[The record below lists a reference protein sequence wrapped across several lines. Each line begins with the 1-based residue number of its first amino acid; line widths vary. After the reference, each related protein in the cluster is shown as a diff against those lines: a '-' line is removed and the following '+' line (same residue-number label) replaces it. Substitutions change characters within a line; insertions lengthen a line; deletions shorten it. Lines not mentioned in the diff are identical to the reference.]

1 MPPLLKTT
9 AIGTELNCD
18 PDQAYSLTATGLVS
32 TRIKTIWIDLDNSP
46 HVPLFAPI
54 IKELRR
60 RGHSVLVTAR
70 DCFQVCELARLLG
83 VEYKL
88 IGRHYG
94 ENKILKMVGLCIRA
108 LELGPTVLRGRPDLA
123 LSHGSRAQLLLCA
136 ALKVP
141 SIVMIDYEFAAGL
154 TLMRP
159 TWIMVPEA
167 IPDTAIH
174 FDHTRILKY
183 PGIKEDVYVPRFAP
197 DPNIRTDLGLDEDD
211 LVVTLRPPAN
221 EAHYHNPESDLL
233 FHAVIDLLRD
243 RSKTKMVLLPRNER
257 QEISIRNS
265 WPDLFASGKI
275 IVPADAVDGLNLIWF
290 SDLVISGGGTMNR
303 EAAALGVPVYSIF
316 RGKIGAVDRHLAN
329 AGRLVLVES
338 IEDVKTKIV
347 LRRRHRTDEH
357 ECASSRALT
366 NIVKNVEAII
376 STQFNSE
383 KRNVYES

>member
-18 PDQAYSLTATGLVS
+18 PDQAYSLTAEGLVS
-32 TRIKTIWIDLDNSP
+32 TRPKTIWIDLDNSP

-83 VEYKL
+83 IEYKL
-88 IGRHYG
+88 VGRHYG
-94 ENKILKMVGLCIRA
+94 ENKILKMAGLCIRA
-108 LELGPTVLRGRPDLA
+108 LELGPTVVRGRPDLA

-159 TWIMVPEA
+159 TWILVPEA
-167 IPDTAIH
+167 IPTTAIH
-174 FDHTRILKY
+174 FNPMRILKY
-183 PGIKEDVYVPRFAP
+183 PGIKEDVYVPRFSP
-197 DPNIRTDLGLDEDD
+197 DPNIRPDLGLGQDD
-211 LVVTLRPPAN
+211 LVVTIRPPAN

-233 FHAVIDLLRD
+233 FHAVVDLLRD
-243 RSKTKMVLLPRNER
+243 RPDTKMVLLPRNER
-257 QEISIRNS
+257 QEISARNS
-265 WPDLFASGKI
+265 WPDLFAAGKI

-329 AGRLVLVES
+329 TGRLVLVES
-338 IEDVKTKIV
+338 VEDVKTKIV
-347 LRRRHRTDEH
+347 LCRRGRTAKHDG
-357 ECASSRALT
+357 ASNRALT
-366 NIVKNVEAII
+366 NIIEKVEAIAAI
-376 STQFNSE
+376 QSNTK
-383 KRNVYES
+383 KRSVYES

>member
-1 MPPLLKTT
+1 MSPLLKTT

-18 PDQAYSLTATGLVS
+18 PDQAYRLTAKDPVS
-32 TRIKTIWIDLDNSP
+32 TRLKTIWIDLDNSP

-83 VEYKL
+83 VEHKL

-94 ENKILKMVGLCIRA
+94 ENKILKMVGLFIRA
-108 LELGPTVLRGRPDLA
+108 MELGPTVLSGRPDLA

-136 ALKVP
+136 ALKIP

-167 IPDTAIH
+167 IPDAAIH

-197 DPNIRTDLGLDEDD
+197 DPNIRIDLGLDEDD

-221 EAHYHNPESDLL
+221 EAHYHNPESDFL
-233 FHAVIDLLRD
+233 FHAVIDLLRN

-257 QEISIRNS
+257 QQISVRNS
-265 WPDLFASGKI
+265 WPDLFAAGKI

-316 RGKIGAVDRHLAN
+316 RGKTGAVDRHLAN
-329 AGRLVLVES
+329 TGRLILVES

-347 LRRRHRTDEH
+347 LRRRHRTAQH
-357 ECASSRALT
+357 EGASSKALT
-366 NIVKNVEAII
+366 NIVENVEAII
-376 STQFNSE
+376 YTQFNSN

>member
-1 MPPLLKTT
+1 MPPLLKTI

-18 PDQAYSLTATGLVS
+18 PDQAYSFAAKDLVG
-32 TRIKTIWIDLDNSP
+32 TRPKTIWIDLDNSP

-83 VEYKL
+83 VEHKL

-108 LELGPTVLRGRPDLA
+108 MELVPTVLSGRPDLA

-183 PGIKEDVYVPRFAP
+183 TGIKEDVYVPRFAP

-211 LVVTLRPPAN
+211 LVVTLRPPAT

-243 RSKTKMVLLPRNER
+243 RSNTKIVLLPRNER
-257 QEISIRNS
+257 QEISVRNS
-265 WPDLFASGKI
+265 WPDLFAAGKI
-275 IVPADAVDGLNLIWF
+275 IVPGDAVDGLNLIWF

-329 AGRLVLVES
+329 TDRLVLVES
-338 IEDVKTKIV
+338 VEDVKTKIV
-347 LRRRHRTDEH
+347 LRRRHRTAQH
-357 ECASSRALT
+357 EGVSSKALT
-366 NIVKNVEAII
+366 NIVENVEAII
-376 STQFNSE
+376 YTQFNSK

>member
-1 MPPLLKTT
+1 MSPLLTTT
-9 AIGTELNCD
+9 AVGTELDCD
-18 PDQAYSLTATGLVS
+18 PDRAYSLTPRGQVS
-32 TRIKTIWIDLDNSP
+32 VEPKTIWIDLDNSP

-54 IKELRR
+54 IKELRG

-70 DCFQVCELARLLG
+70 NCFQVSELAHLLD
-83 VEYKL
+83 VEHKL

-94 ENKILKMVGLCIRA
+94 EHKVLKLAGLCIRA
-108 LELGPTVLRGRPDLA
+108 LELAPTVLRGRPDLA

-136 ALKVP
+136 ALKIP

-183 PGIKEDVYVPRFAP
+183 PGIKEDVYVPRFSS
-197 DPNIRTDLGLDEDD
+197 DPNIRTDLGLGEDD
-211 LVVTLRPPAN
+211 VVVTIRPPAN
-221 EAHYHNPESDLL
+221 EAHYHNPESDVL

-243 RSKTKMVLLPRNER
+243 RPNTKMVLLPRNER
-257 QEISIRNS
+257 QEISARNL
-265 WPDLFASGKI
+265 WADLFAAGKI
-275 IVPADAVDGLNLIWF
+275 IVPTAAVDGLNLIWF

-316 RGKIGAVDRHLAN
+316 RGKIGAVDRHLTN
-329 AGRLVLVES
+329 TGRLVLVES
-338 IEDVKTKIV
+338 VEDVQTKIM
-347 LRRRHRTDEH
+347 LCRRHRTVEH
-357 ECASSRALT
+357 EGASDRALT
-366 NIVKNVEAII
+366 NIIENVEAII
-376 STQFNSE
+376 ATQSNTQKRST
-383 KRNVYES
+383 YES